1 MARIFINN
9 VNTYIGRALLREF
22 RSDKE
27 EEDNANVIIATMD
40 PQDPSPRPEGVKKV
54 LNVPV
59 T

>member
-27 EEDNANVIIATMD
+27 EDNPNVIIATMD
-40 PQDPSPRPEGVKKV
+40 PQDPTPRPEGVKKV
-54 LNVPV
+54 LNVSV